1 MELIIAILV
10 AIIIGLIG
18 YIAITAWNTTKADGV
33 VSKDE
38 FLDELEKE
46 LKSASQSI
54 KNTVSHYVDVVKF
67 KIDERK
73 KK

>member
-1 MELIIAILV
+1 MELVTVILV
-10 AIIIGLIG
+10 AIIVGLIG
-18 YIAITAWNTTKADGV
+18 YIAITDWNTTKADGV
-33 VSKDE
+33 VSNDE

-46 LKSASQSI
+46 LKKASQSTRQ
-54 KNTVSHYVDVVKF
+54 TVLHYVDVVKF